1 MTIIDTRLPTFPGRP
16 VHGPRLDSPAGRA
29 ILDPALYGD
38 RQAEPKWNGWRLL
51 LDRVECIPWNRHGE
65 IMSIG
70 EEIHEAV
77 EQIHDLPS
85 SFPRYVD
92 CETLSRRHGLM
103 RGSLIILDVVMPHV
117 IYTDRKR
124 LIEDHVPIFK
134 ESAHLFERNVVC
146 STPHFALCNAEKE
159 WQALQQFNAH
169 INCTGLNAFFEG
181 VVLKIVDS
189 PYPIQRLNPER
200 ETAFWT
206 KHRFV

>member
-1 MTIIDTRLPTFPGRP
+1 
-16 VHGPRLDSPAGRA
+16 
-29 ILDPALYGD
+29 
-38 RQAEPKWNGWRLL
+38 
-51 LDRVECIPWNRHGE
+51 
-65 IMSIG
+65 MSIG

-134 ESAHLFERNVVC
+134 ESAAMRRRSGRPSSSSTPTSTAPASTPSSRASSSRSSIHRIPSSASIPSAKPRSGPNTASSKPMDRCAHADIKASLKQFGLTPGQNSEKSMHVFHHEHSTLGQCFPWLDTHLFD
-146 STPHFALCNAEKE
+146 
-159 WQALQQFNAH
+159 
-169 INCTGLNAFFEG
+169 FF
-181 VVLKIVDS
+181 
-189 PYPIQRLNPER
+189 
-200 ETAFWT
+200 
-206 KHRFV
+206 